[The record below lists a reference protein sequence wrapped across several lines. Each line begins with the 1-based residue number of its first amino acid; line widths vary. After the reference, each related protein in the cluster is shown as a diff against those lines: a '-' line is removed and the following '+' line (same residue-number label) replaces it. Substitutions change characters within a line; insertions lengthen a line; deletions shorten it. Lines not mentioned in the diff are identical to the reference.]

1 MADEEKALSQL
12 YAEFS
17 YEKVCQVV
25 YTVMLEADFVYVF
38 SLYLMD
44 MQHYQTLEQHAPHS

>member
-38 SLYLMD
+38 SLYLMEI
-44 MQHYQTLEQHAPHS
+44 QGQICSSPLNQ